1 VERRRS
7 FGNDSNRGRVAPHA
21 IPPPDW
27 RAGQVTDFPGNPRQ
41 RLKFVEQF
49 AWAPDE
55 IQERRSMLMHH
66 AVIVTEE
73 GPRGVAS
80 KEDVVDIIEHHFGL
94 LRYEF
99 NVICTNPEPFIIL
112 FSDRAARDLVFARDR
127 VIDGPVQLRFHQWD
141 VDHFGERSI
150 VPFHVKLSLKG
161 LPHHAWFRE
170 IAEKVVVSDAVI
182 HHVEQG
188 TRRRSDMRFYVC

>member
-1 VERRRS
+1 
-7 FGNDSNRGRVAPHA
+7 
-21 IPPPDW
+21 
-27 RAGQVTDFPGNPRQ
+27 
-41 RLKFVEQF
+41 
-49 AWAPDE
+49 
-55 IQERRSMLMHH
+55 
-66 AVIVTEE
+66 
-73 GPRGVAS
+73 
-80 KEDVVDIIEHHFGL
+80 VDIIEHHFGL

-170 IAEKVVVSDAVI
+170 IAEKVVGSDAVI

-188 TRRRSDMRFYVC
+188 IRRRSDMRFYVCWAFSQNPSRKSFFSPCLTDLVTQSVAKSFVSSST